1 MFPGVYENSAL
12 SSGQV
17 PSMATPLVVSAHLRR
32 QAAGRVVE
40 ECAVTRAVVAGLGD
54 LEADREVFLTEAKA
68 RLGTP

>member
-1 MFPGVYENSAL
+1 
-12 SSGQV
+12 
-17 PSMATPLVVSAHLRR
+17 MATPLVVSAHLPR